1 MSNILCWLVSHTPKV
16 ASLFP
21 SELQSALGILF
32 SVLSTYSRHFMW
44 QRPPLEAVP
53 RGLPAARPQRG
64 ATPRLGRAI
73 CPASCGC
80 GRVQG
85 WSDLAPAPSLAPRTG
100 SLYYLWIP
108 TCFVNPHS
116 DHLMVAVEIPKR
128 AAWGRQVESH
138 SSVRLKGEEHDLK
151 KGKSASFPSPTRPR
165 ALVAAVTMHTYRIH
179 REDERRQ
186 LDMLALVAPLPGLF
200 ATPMARHKSK
210 KSPER
215 ERERERKRD
224 L

>member
-1 MSNILCWLVSHTPKV
+1 M
-16 ASLFP
+16 
-21 SELQSALGILF
+21 
-32 SVLSTYSRHFMW
+32 
-44 QRPPLEAVP
+44 
-53 RGLPAARPQRG
+53 
-64 ATPRLGRAI
+64 
-73 CPASCGC
+73 
-80 GRVQG
+80 
-85 WSDLAPAPSLAPRTG
+85 
-100 SLYYLWIP
+100 
-108 TCFVNPHS
+108 
-116 DHLMVAVEIPKR
+116 
-128 AAWGRQVESH
+128 
-138 SSVRLKGEEHDLK
+138 RLKGEEHDLK